1 MSCRGR
7 FSRVNTLS
15 FVPANPLMSTT
26 YIHLKPSNLPIM
38 ENTYYLAIKPL
49 KAEPKIGVLRISGDN
64 TWEAYVNFQST
75 RHRRPSRFSNASD
88 SRGPHEPDS

>member
-1 MSCRGR
+1 MRSGLTC
-7 FSRVNTLS
+7 VVL
-15 FVPANPLMSTT
+15 V
-26 YIHLKPSNLPIM
+26 IM
-38 ENTYYLAIKPL
+38 FAAIRASAAEP

-75 RHRRPSRFSNASD
+75 RQRRPSRFSNASD